1 MLILLPVTHLQIS
14 QNKLGLNVLQLHNW
28 VQIAHY
34 ILAECPISLI
44 FGKAMGSQ
52 LLIIV
57 TLTDNLVIFATLAE
71 SFFSINYCLENM
83 KETQ

>member
-1 MLILLPVTHLQIS
+1 MQT
-14 QNKLGLNVLQLHNW
+14 G
-28 VQIAHY
+28 HY

-44 FGKAMGSQ
+44 VGKAMGYQ

-57 TLTDNLVIFATLAE
+57 TLTDNLIVFATLAE
-71 SFFSINYCLENM
+71 SFFSINYRLENM

>member
-1 MLILLPVTHLQIS
+1 MFEVKWFWWS
-14 QNKLGLNVLQLHNW
+14 NW

-44 FGKAMGSQ
+44 FGKAMGYQ

-57 TLTDNLVIFATLAE
+57 TLTDNLVVFATLAE
-71 SFFSINYCLENM
+71 SFFSINYRLENM
-83 KETQ
+83 KETQWTHRSMTLIHKKR

>member
-1 MLILLPVTHLQIS
+1 MKQ
-14 QNKLGLNVLQLHNW
+14 LGSGCSH
-28 VQIAHY
+28 

-44 FGKAMGSQ
+44 FGKAMGYQ

-57 TLTDNLVIFATLAE
+57 TLTDNLVVFAMSLAE
-71 SFFSINYCLENM
+71 SFFSINYRLENM

>member
-1 MLILLPVTHLQIS
+1 M
-14 QNKLGLNVLQLHNW
+14 
-28 VQIAHY
+28 
-34 ILAECPISLI
+34 SLI
-44 FGKAMGSQ
+44 FGKVMGYQ

-71 SFFSINYCLENM
+71 SFFSINYRLEKM

>member
-1 MLILLPVTHLQIS
+1 MKQLGSDCSLHFGRVS
-14 QNKLGLNVLQLHNW
+14 NK
-28 VQIAHY
+28 
-34 ILAECPISLI
+34 PD
-44 FGKAMGSQ
+44 FGKAMGFQ

-57 TLTDNLVIFATLAE
+57 TLTDNLVVFATLAE

>member
-1 MLILLPVTHLQIS
+1 M
-14 QNKLGLNVLQLHNW
+14 
-28 VQIAHY
+28 
-34 ILAECPISLI
+34 SLI
-44 FGKAMGSQ
+44 FGKVMGYQ

-71 SFFSINYCLENM
+71 SFFSINYRLENM

>member
-1 MLILLPVTHLQIS
+1 
-14 QNKLGLNVLQLHNW
+14 
-28 VQIAHY
+28 
-34 ILAECPISLI
+34 
-44 FGKAMGSQ
+44 MGYQ

-57 TLTDNLVIFATLAE
+57 ALTDNLIIFATLAE